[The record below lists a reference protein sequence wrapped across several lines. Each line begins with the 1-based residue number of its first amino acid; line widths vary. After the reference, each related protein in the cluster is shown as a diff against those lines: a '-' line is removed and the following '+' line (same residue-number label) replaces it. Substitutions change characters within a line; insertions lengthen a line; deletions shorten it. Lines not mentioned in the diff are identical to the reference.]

1 MTGILDLELG
11 SETLEKSAVDLVIA
25 GIFSDEFPLRGG
37 AGRVDWRLC
46 GLVSDQLLAG
56 RIRGSRDEALLI
68 PSTGQLR
75 AHRVMVL
82 GLGARSK
89 YKLALVA
96 RSVQQAVSRATALA
110 SPSLAMAPLGIAG
123 DEFPRCAEAIVAGA
137 IAGFED
143 STASL
148 RLRIVL
154 PPSEMNRGAQAITA
168 YLGTVAAPK
177 LRFQR
182 RSAGSSSSRANPEN
196 SQPSAAPGR
205 SPRV

>member
-11 SETLEKSAVDLVIA
+11 SESLEKSAVDLAVA

-56 RIRGSRDEALLI
+56 RIRGSRGEALLI
-68 PSTGQLR
+68 PSMGQLR
-75 AHRVMVL
+75 ARRVMVV

-96 RSVQQAVSRATALA
+96 RSVQQAVSRATALH

-137 IAGFED
+137 IAGFAD
-143 STASL
+143 SAVNL

-154 PPSEMNRGAQAITA
+154 PPAEMNRGAQAIAA
-168 YLGTVAAPK
+168 YLGTVAAPT

-182 RSAGSSSSRANPEN
+182 RSARASSARTSPGK
-196 SQPSAAPGR
+196 SQQPAAAQR
-205 SPRV
+205 SPR

>member
-11 SETLEKSAVDLVIA
+11 DEPLERSKVDLVVA
-25 GIFSDEFPLRGG
+25 GIFIDELPLRGG

-46 GLVSDQLLAG
+46 GLVSDQILAG
-56 RIRGSRDEALLI
+56 RIRGARGEALLI

-75 AHRVMVL
+75 SNRVMVL
-82 GLGARSK
+82 GLGVRSK
-89 YKLALVA
+89 YKLELIAK
-96 RSVQQAVSRATALA
+96 SVQQAVSRATALA
-110 SPSLAMAPLGIAG
+110 SPSIAMAPLGIAG

-137 IAGFED
+137 VAGFEA

-154 PPSEMNRGAQAITA
+154 PPAEVNRGVQAVAA
-168 YLGTVAAPK
+168 YLGTVATPK

-182 RSAGSSSSRANPEN
+182 KSGRISSSQTSRAR
-196 SQPSAAPGR
+196 SQELAAPHR
-205 SPRV
+205 SPR